1 MQACESSAAGRRA
14 FDSICPNRMLDL
26 SRRPLGKPGKPERKV
41 GDARCGLG
49 SGGVCQPNAP
59 TADLSSPFLCPASS
73 FLRGSPSPD
82 AAATAQCRCTRILQT
97 QNRLHCQVS
106 PEAPARSLE
115 TLHYAGW
122 VRHTRSAAPLS
133 PGSEILVEGPGGEL
147 AERLR
152 VRWVR
157 VSRSSRAALTTIDLQ
172 DLADCTS
179 LLGPEAPSSADSS
192 ASQVLFPLFGSW
204 PPTDPNAKLVGLYP
218 LRSQGGQG
226 AQAHSA

>member
-1 MQACESSAAGRRA
+1 MWVTSPGCRRA
-14 FDSICPNRMLDL
+14 RAAQPDAGPSTASAPIGCWICRGGH
-26 SRRPLGKPGKPERKV
+26 SASPGSQRGRWGCSLWSWLWRSLPAQR
-41 GDARCGLG
+41 
-49 SGGVCQPNAP
+49 P

-133 PGSEILVEGPGGEL
+133 PGSEVLVEGPGGDL

-192 ASQVLFPLFGSW
+192 ASQVLFPLFGS
-204 PPTDPNAKLVGLYP
+204 
-218 LRSQGGQG
+218 
-226 AQAHSA
+226 